1 MVKCS
6 RCAVGKEQNEVERQ
20 KVKLLEEMEREV
32 MDIQHGGSRQ
42 QRDSTR
48 LVPLLHSL
56 LQLSALI
63 HNSQLVGDGY
73 GRRDN
78 CKSTATIATTLRPT

>member
-1 MVKCS
+1 MVECS

-42 QRDSTR
+42 QRAARIPQDLCRCYTACYN
-48 LVPLLHSL
+48 SL
-56 LQLSALI
+56 
-63 HNSQLVGDGY
+63 
-73 GRRDN
+73 R
-78 CKSTATIATTLRPT
+78 